1 MCRIGPFS
9 LERPNSE
16 LTYTAF
22 LLGLKLFGLIF
33 IVTAIVY
40 EVEDYTKDAFTAKL
54 QWHSALY
61 FTVVALT
68 TVVSTLLHYVL
79 PRDAATIV
87 LASSADIHQ

>member
-1 MCRIGPFS
+1 
-9 LERPNSE
+9 LERSNSE

-40 EVEDYTKDAFTAKL
+40 EVEDYTKDAFTVKL

-68 TVVSTLLHYVL
+68 TVVSSTYLLRTLYLLLRGTALDYL
-79 PRDAATIV
+79 
-87 LASSADIHQ
+87 